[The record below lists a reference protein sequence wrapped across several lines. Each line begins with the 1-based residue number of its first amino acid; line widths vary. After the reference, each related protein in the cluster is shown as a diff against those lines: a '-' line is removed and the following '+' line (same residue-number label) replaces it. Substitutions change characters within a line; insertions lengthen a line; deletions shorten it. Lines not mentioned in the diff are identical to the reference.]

1 MYLGHLSFNTF
12 KNEDMSGGGSVKIL
26 GISGTL
32 VGSKTIIITQYLMK
46 EIKRQ
51 YPDFEMELL
60 DLKDYQLD
68 FCDGRPILHYNDDTQ
83 AIIAKFENADAYV
96 LGTTIIHGSIPG
108 ALKNLFDVIP
118 ATVFEGKTIVLGAN
132 GGNPQH
138 SKAIEDHLKPITN
151 YLKMKTIPNYV
162 FATSGDFNSFNEVES
177 LEIRDQLI
185 EIAKDFGQHCKQKV

>member
-1 MYLGHLSFNTF
+1 
-12 KNEDMSGGGSVKIL
+12 VKIL

-32 VGSKTIIITQYLMK
+32 VGSKTRIITQYLVN
-46 EIKRQ
+46 EIERQ
-51 YPDFEMELL
+51 YPDFEMEMI

-68 FCDGRPILHYNDDTQ
+68 FCDGRPILHYNDHTR

-118 ATVFEGKTIVLGAN
+118 MTVFEGKTIALAAN

-138 SKAIEDHLKPITN
+138 GKAIEDHLKPITN
-151 YLKMKTIPNYV
+151 YLKMNTVPNYV
-162 FATSGDFNSFNEVES
+162 FATSGDFNSFNKLDN
-177 LEIRDQLI
+177 LEIREQLMS
-185 EIAKDFGQHCKQKV
+185 IAKVFGEKCKQKV